1 MDLQKNKNTRCA
13 QQQMHAAFVVLFHW
27 AIPPGSKTNIEK
39 FLTARLHIQKLPK
52 IEGLG
57 RVFPTKCWRN
67 DTMNFRGGTEFSFL
81 KPIWMNKSEQDITR
95 LDWEPQN
102 FIVLQG
108 IKVLIAGFY
117 TVYSAV
123 LDCKAGLNIVVL
135 RLCCCKFCEHQTC
148 VTARANLIIFQLS
161 HQIPTAPTQNVH
173 SNEYHSTGGGDQ
185 SPHLHLSHEIL
196 VA

>member
-1 MDLQKNKNTRCA
+1 
-13 QQQMHAAFVVLFHW
+13 
-27 AIPPGSKTNIEK
+27 
-39 FLTARLHIQKLPK
+39 
-52 IEGLG
+52 
-57 RVFPTKCWRN
+57 
-67 DTMNFRGGTEFSFL
+67 
-81 KPIWMNKSEQDITR
+81 MNKSEQDITR

-108 IKVLIAGFY
+108 IKVLIARFY

-135 RLCCCKFCEHQTC
+135 LLCCCKFCEHQTC

-173 SNEYHSTGGGDQ
+173 SNEYHSKGRGDQ
-185 SPHLHLSHEIL
+185 SPHLHLSLSPRKKTKKTALLSMKYSTGCLIGIL
-196 VA
+196 KIGNGSL